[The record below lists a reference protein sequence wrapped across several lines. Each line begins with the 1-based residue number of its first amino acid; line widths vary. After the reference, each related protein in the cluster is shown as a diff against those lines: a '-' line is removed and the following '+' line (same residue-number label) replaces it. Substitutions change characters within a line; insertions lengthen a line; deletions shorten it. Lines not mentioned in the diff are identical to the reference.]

1 MVLNLAVSQP
11 KGFALVAIIVLL
23 SAFWHFESR
32 QISVQIL
39 VILNLGGV
47 KKACASLNAKK
58 RPTVSLLLHASCLP
72 PAHMMRD
79 QEDHH
84 RLALNQQ
91 WLHASCL
98 PPARHLHLEFCLKV
112 SKCEDRAGGWL
123 SLALNLHCT
132 LPVFQMLII
141 LGRWEGMIRR
151 YDGKGMMRK

>member
-1 MVLNLAVSQP
+1 MVLNLAVSPP
-11 KGFALVAIIVLL
+11 KGFALVADIVLL
-23 SAFWHFESR
+23 NTLWHFESR

-72 PAHMMRD
+72 PAH
-79 QEDHH
+79 
-84 RLALNQQ
+84 
-91 WLHASCL
+91 
-98 PPARHLHLEFCLKV
+98 HLHLEFCLKV
-112 SKCEDRAGGWL
+112 SKCEERAGGWL

-141 LGRWEGMIRR
+141 LGRWEGMIRNIYLSLGVYVFTNPAVFLTLFKTPLTPPR
-151 YDGKGMMRK
+151 PPAFECFP